1 MNKPQST
8 HSQYLE
14 YLLDSQVTAD
24 ELFAKA
30 KQIKDSNPS
39 QKKLH
44 DFLEFGHLSNVN
56 KTISDANSFCVD
68 AGLSVI
74 FLNLIKHSDLVFHL

>member
-56 KTISDANSFCVD
+56 KTISDANKIATAPSFKPDEFPAVTVP
-68 AGLSVI
+68 LS
-74 FLNLIKHSDLVFHL
+74 